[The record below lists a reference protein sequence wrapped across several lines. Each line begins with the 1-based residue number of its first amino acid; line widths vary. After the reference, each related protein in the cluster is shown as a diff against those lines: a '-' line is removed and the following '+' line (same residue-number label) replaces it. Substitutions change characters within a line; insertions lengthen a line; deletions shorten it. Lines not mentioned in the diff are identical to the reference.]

1 MGGSGSPST
10 TRAGAGGCGAAG
22 LGTDRPGTDEPGTSL
37 SDVGPPAI
45 GKSVLAVP
53 VAAVGGAVSAPCA
66 GVTVPAADASFA
78 SPEIGG
84 LRPSPPFA
92 ANKGVGSGLI
102 APLADPVGGGCGG
115 NPLATRCCTT
125 GDPGRSGAPGC
136 AEGPLETEECSPAL
150 SGTLAEGTAEA
161 ADACPGSGFA
171 GEFSD
176 CAGSPRSRAGGVSF
190 EFTAYPLSQRHHSR
204 HHRIQAGNRPGRR
217 RRHQYPGVP
226 VCDRVPNRNRP
237 TEPRTLSGNM
247 AKGRNRRQRM
257 RWPSPHAQPI
267 MEWI

>member
-1 MGGSGSPST
+1 MGGSGSAST

-37 SDVGPPAI
+37 PDVGPSAI

-66 GVTVPAADASFA
+66 GVAVPAADASFA

-84 LRPSPPFA
+84 LRPRPPFA

-102 APLADPVGGGCGG
+102 APLADPAGGGCGG

-125 GDPGRSGAPGC
+125 GVPGRSGASGC
-136 AEGPLETEECSPAL
+136 
-150 SGTLAEGTAEA
+150 A